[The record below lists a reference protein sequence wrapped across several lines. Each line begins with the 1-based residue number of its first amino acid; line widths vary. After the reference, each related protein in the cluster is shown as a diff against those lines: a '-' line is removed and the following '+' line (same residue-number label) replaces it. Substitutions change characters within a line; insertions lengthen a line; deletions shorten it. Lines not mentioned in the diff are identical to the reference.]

1 MEKEEEM
8 AKHHLNKEI
17 QNVIQQDQKNN
28 KIRAEIHE
36 EEQGIEQADSRIRI
50 LDKKIEA
57 LKEYL
62 ENQEVGAEE
71 AKVLEMEI
79 DALKNGIDDTKKNHQ
94 KKMKALERKRL

>member
-36 EEQGIEQADSRIRI
+36 EEQGIE
-50 LDKKIEA
+50 
-57 LKEYL
+57 
-62 ENQEVGAEE
+62 
-71 AKVLEMEI
+71 
-79 DALKNGIDDTKKNHQ
+79 
-94 KKMKALERKRL
+94 